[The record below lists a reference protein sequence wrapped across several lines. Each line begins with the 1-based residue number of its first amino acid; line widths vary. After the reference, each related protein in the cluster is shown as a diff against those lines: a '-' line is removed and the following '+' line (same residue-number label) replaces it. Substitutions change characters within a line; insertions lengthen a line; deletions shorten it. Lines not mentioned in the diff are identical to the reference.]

1 MTLRYFMMK
10 IRNFIFGIA
19 LICAICFSSCSDGS
33 SSPDSNDTENT
44 ANGTESTTNDTSAKV
59 LDLRIKKNGV
69 VYNPNR
75 SIENAAEV
83 TQTEHVKAT
92 AVSGGIQFEI
102 TLPEN
107 ASYLEIRRLE
117 DIEGME
123 DFWTTRCELENAWYY
138 AGETYTFVYPL
149 CEPGEKYKF
158 NIGMQVT
165 NENNISKDL
174 DAEIII
180 ITATDGIGDINYSN
194 LTSRHIDLS
203 YDGTKPTVK
212 VLNVIPPEGENVK
225 TRIGYYA
232 QNSSTESDWNN
243 DTIWFGNYFGKK
255 SDTISSS
262 ELHDAKDYTYPDNP
276 IYYSKD
282 SKILTS
288 QDDGETWEKD
298 EEAMKE
304 CQELLAT
311 GFSYFFESTK
321 KSCLLAQYAY
331 TFEVKEMENP
341 ERYVWRTAILDSDI
355 IKVK

>member
-10 IRNFIFGIA
+10 IRNFVFGIA
-19 LICAICFSSCSDGS
+19 LVSALCFTSCSDGS
-33 SSPDSNDTENT
+33 SSSDSNE
-44 ANGTESTTNDTSAKV
+44 TSSRV

-69 VYNPNR
+69 VHNSSR
-75 SIENAAEV
+75 SIENAAEI
-83 TQTEHVKAT
+83 TQTAHVKAT

-102 TLPEN
+102 ALPSD

-123 DFWTTRCELENAWYY
+123 DFWTTRCELQDAWQYK
-138 AGETYTFVYPL
+138 GQTYKFVYPL

-158 NIGMQVT
+158 NIGIQVT
-165 NENNISKDL
+165 DEKQNSKDL

-180 ITATDGIGDINYSN
+180 ITATDGIGDIDYSN
-194 LTSRHIDLS
+194 STSRHIELS

-212 VLNVIPPEGENVK
+212 VLNVIPPEGDNVE

-232 QNSSTESDWNN
+232 QNSNTESDWKN
-243 DTIWFGNYFGKK
+243 DTIWFGNYIGDK
-255 SDTISSS
+255 SETISSTK
-262 ELHDAKDYTYPDNP
+262 LHNAKDYTNP
-276 IYYSKD
+276 NSPVYYEED
-282 SKILTS
+282 SKILKS
-288 QDDGETWEKD
+288 EDGGKNWKID
-298 EEAMKE
+298 EEATKE

-311 GFSYFFESTK
+311 GFSYFLKSTN
-321 KSCLLAQYAY
+321 KSYLFAQYAY
-331 TFEVKEMENP
+331 TFEVNEMENP

>member
-10 IRNFIFGIA
+10 IRNFIFGITV
-19 LICAICFSSCSDGS
+19 ICAICFSSCSDGS
-33 SSPDSNDTENT
+33 SSSDS
-44 ANGTESTTNDTSAKV
+44 NGTESTTNDTSSRV

-69 VYNPNR
+69 VYNSSR
-75 SIENAAEV
+75 SIENAAEI
-83 TQTEHVKAT
+83 TQTTHVKAT

-102 TLPEN
+102 TLPKN
-107 ASYLEIRRLE
+107 ASYLEITRLE

-123 DFWTTRCELENAWYY
+123 DFWTTRCEVRYIY
-138 AGETYTFVYPL
+138 AYNEAKYTFVYPL

-158 NIGMQVT
+158 NIGMQV
-165 NENNISKDL
+165 NENNITKDL

-180 ITATDGIGDINYSN
+180 ITATDGIGDIDYSN
-194 LTSRHIDLS
+194 LKSRHIDLS

-212 VLNVIPPEGENVK
+212 VSNVIPPEGDNVE

-232 QNSSTESDWNN
+232 QSSSTEQDWNN
-243 DTIWFGNYFGKK
+243 DAIWFGNYFGKK
-255 SDTISSS
+255 SETISSS
-262 ELHDAKDYTYPDNP
+262 ELHDAKDYTDPENP

-288 QDDGETWEKD
+288 QDDGKTWEID
-298 EEAMKE
+298 EEATKE

-311 GFSYFFESTK
+311 GFSYFLKNTN
-321 KSCLLAQYAY
+321 KSYLFAQYAY
-331 TFEVKEMENP
+331 TFEVNEMENP

>member
-10 IRNFIFGIA
+10 IRNFVFGIA
-19 LICAICFSSCSDGS
+19 LICAICFTSCSDGS
-33 SSPDSNDTENT
+33 SSSDSNE
-44 ANGTESTTNDTSAKV
+44 TSSRV

-69 VYNPNR
+69 VHNSSR
-75 SIENAAEV
+75 SIENAAEI
-83 TQTEHVKAT
+83 TQTAHVKAT

-102 TLPEN
+102 ALPSD

-123 DFWTTRCELENAWYY
+123 DFWTTRCELQDAWQYK
-138 AGETYTFVYPL
+138 GQTYKFVYPL

-158 NIGMQVT
+158 NIGIQVT
-165 NENNISKDL
+165 DEKQNSKDL

-180 ITATDGIGDINYSN
+180 ITATDGIGDIDYSN

-212 VLNVIPPEGENVK
+212 VLNVIPPEGDNVG
-225 TRIGYYA
+225 TRIAYYA
-232 QNSSTESDWNN
+232 KNSSTETDWNN
-243 DTIWFGNYFGKK
+243 DTIWFGNYIGDK
-255 SDTISSS
+255 SETISSTK
-262 ELHDAKDYTYPDNP
+262 LHDAKDYTNP
-276 IYYSKD
+276 QNPVFYEED
-282 SKILTS
+282 SKILKS
-288 QDDGETWEKD
+288 EDGGKNWKID
-298 EEAMKE
+298 EEATKE

-311 GFSYFFESTK
+311 GFSYFLKSTN
-321 KSCLLAQYAY
+321 KSYLFAQYAY
-331 TFEVKEMENP
+331 TFEVNEMENP

>member
-10 IRNFIFGIA
+10 IRNFVFGIA
-19 LICAICFSSCSDGS
+19 FICAICFTSCSDGS
-33 SSPDSNDTENT
+33 SSSDSNDT
-44 ANGTESTTNDTSAKV
+44 SSRV

-69 VYNPNR
+69 VHNSSR
-75 SIENAAEV
+75 SIENAAEI
-83 TQTEHVKAT
+83 TQTAHVKAT

-102 TLPEN
+102 TLPSD

-123 DFWTTRCELENAWYY
+123 DFWTTRCELQDAWQYKEQIY
-138 AGETYTFVYPL
+138 KFVYPL

-158 NIGMQVT
+158 NIGIQVT
-165 NENNISKDL
+165 DEKQNSKDL

-180 ITATDGIGDINYSN
+180 ITATDGIGDIDYSN
-194 LTSRHIDLS
+194 LKSRHIDLS

-212 VLNVIPPEGENVK
+212 VLNVIPPEGDNVE

-232 QNSSTESDWNN
+232 QNSNTESDWKN
-243 DTIWFGNYFGKK
+243 DTIWFGNYIGDK
-255 SDTISSS
+255 SETISSTK
-262 ELHDAKDYTYPDNP
+262 LHNAKDYTNP
-276 IYYSKD
+276 KNPVYYLEDK
-282 SKILTS
+282 
-288 QDDGETWEKD
+288 E
-298 EEAMKE
+298 E

-311 GFSYFFESTK
+311 GFSYFLKSTN
-321 KSCLLAQYAY
+321 KSYLFAQYAY
-331 TFEVKEMENP
+331 TFEVNEMENP

>member
-1 MTLRYFMMK
+1 MK
-10 IRNFIFGIA
+10 IRNFIFGIS

-33 SSPDSNDTENT
+33 SSSDSNDAENT
-44 ANGTESTTNDTSAKV
+44 TSAKV

-69 VYNPNR
+69 VYNSSR
-75 SIENAAEV
+75 SIENAAEI
-83 TQTEHVKAT
+83 TQTVHVKAA

-102 TLPEN
+102 SLPEN
-107 ASYLEIRRLE
+107 TSYLEIRRLE
-117 DIEGME
+117 DIEGTE
-123 DFWTTRCELENAWYY
+123 DFWTTRCEPQNIWYY
-138 AGETYTFVYPL
+138 AGQTYTFVYPL

-158 NIGMQVT
+158 NIGIETTENGVT
-165 NENNISKDL
+165 TTLPE
-174 DAEIII
+174 EIII
-180 ITATDGIGDINYSN
+180 ITATDGIGDIDYSN
-194 LTSRHIDLS
+194 LKSRHIDLS

-232 QNSSTESDWNN
+232 QNSSTGSDWKN
-243 DTIWFGNYFGKK
+243 DTIWFGNYVGDK
-255 SDTISSS
+255 SETISSS
-262 ELHDAKDYTYPDNP
+262 ELYNAKDYTDPDNQVNYEKDAE
-276 IYYSKD
+276 IWTSKD
-282 SKILTS
+282 
-288 QDDGETWEKD
+288 DGQTWEKD

>member
-1 MTLRYFMMK
+1 MK

-19 LICAICFSSCSDGS
+19 LICAICFTSCSDGS
-33 SSPDSNDTENT
+33 SSSDSNE
-44 ANGTESTTNDTSAKV
+44 TSSRV

-69 VYNPNR
+69 VHNSSR
-75 SIENAAEV
+75 SIENAAEI
-83 TQTEHVKAT
+83 TQTDHVKAT

-102 TLPEN
+102 ALPSD

-123 DFWTTRCELENAWYY
+123 DFWTTRCEPQNILEY
-138 AGETYTFVYPL
+138 AGKTYTFVYPL

-158 NIGMQVT
+158 NIGIQVT
-165 NENNISKDL
+165 DEKQNSKDL

-180 ITATDGIGDINYSN
+180 ITATDGIGDIDYSN

-212 VLNVIPPEGENVK
+212 VLNVIPPEGDNVE

-232 QNSSTESDWNN
+232 KNSSTETDWNN
-243 DTIWFGNYFGKK
+243 DTIWFGNYIGDK
-255 SDTISSS
+255 SETISSTK
-262 ELHDAKDYTYPDNP
+262 LHDAKDYTNP
-276 IYYSKD
+276 NSPVFYEED
-282 SKILTS
+282 SKILKS
-288 QDDGETWEKD
+288 EDGGKNWKID
-298 EEAMKE
+298 EEATKE

-311 GFSYFFESTK
+311 GFSYFLESTN
-321 KSCLLAQYAY
+321 KSYLFAQYAY
-331 TFEVKEMENP
+331 TFEVNEMENP

>member
-10 IRNFIFGIA
+10 FRNFIFGIA
-19 LICAICFSSCSDGS
+19 LVSALCFTSCSDGS
-33 SSPDSNDTENT
+33 SSSDSNDAENT
-44 ANGTESTTNDTSAKV
+44 TSAKV

-69 VYNPNR
+69 VYNSSR
-75 SIENAAEV
+75 SIENAAEI
-83 TQTEHVKAT
+83 TQTAHVKAA

-102 TLPEN
+102 NLPPD

-123 DFWTTRCELENAWYY
+123 DFWTTRCELQDAWQYKGQPY
-138 AGETYTFVYPL
+138 KFVYPL

-158 NIGMQVT
+158 NIGIETTENGVT
-165 NENNISKDL
+165 TTLPE
-174 DAEIII
+174 EIII

-232 QNSSTESDWNN
+232 QNSSTGSDWKN
-243 DTIWFGNYFGKK
+243 DTIWFGNYVGDK
-255 SDTISSS
+255 SETISST
-262 ELHDAKDYTYPDNP
+262 ELYDAKDYTDPENP
-276 IYYSKD
+276 FYYSKD
-282 SKILTS
+282 SKILKS
-288 QDDGETWEKD
+288 QDDGKNWKID
-298 EEAMKE
+298 EEATKE

-311 GFSYFFESTK
+311 GFSYFLKSTN

-331 TFEVKEMENP
+331 TFEVNEMENP

>member
-1 MTLRYFMMK
+1 MK

-19 LICAICFSSCSDGS
+19 LLSALCFTSCSDGS
-33 SSPDSNDTENT
+33 SSSDSNE
-44 ANGTESTTNDTSAKV
+44 TSSRV

-69 VYNPNR
+69 VHNSSR
-75 SIENAAEV
+75 SIENAAEI
-83 TQTEHVKAT
+83 TQTAHVKAT

-102 TLPEN
+102 ALPSD

-123 DFWTTRCELENAWYY
+123 DFWTTRCELQDAWQYK
-138 AGETYTFVYPL
+138 GRTYKFVYPL

-165 NENNISKDL
+165 ENNITKDL

-194 LTSRHIDLS
+194 LKSRHIDLS

-232 QNSSTESDWNN
+232 QNFSTEQNWNN
-243 DTIWFGNYFGKK
+243 DALWFGNYVGDK

-262 ELHDAKDYTYPDNP
+262 ELYNAKDYTNP
-276 IYYSKD
+276 NSPVYY
-282 SKILTS
+282 
-288 QDDGETWEKD
+288 
-298 EEAMKE
+298 EEGKEATKE

-311 GFSYFFESTK
+311 GFSYFLKRTN
-321 KSCLLAQYAY
+321 KSYLFAQYAY
-331 TFEVKEMENP
+331 TFEVNEMENP

>member
-1 MTLRYFMMK
+1 MK

-33 SSPDSNDTENT
+33 SSSDSD
-44 ANGTESTTNDTSAKV
+44 DTSSRV

-69 VYNPNR
+69 VYNSSR
-75 SIENAAEV
+75 SIEDAAEI
-83 TQTEHVKAT
+83 TQTTHVKAT

-107 ASYLEIRRLE
+107 ATYLEIRRLE

-123 DFWTTRCELENAWYY
+123 DFWTTRCEVRYIY
-138 AGETYTFVYPL
+138 AYNEDKYTFVYPL

-158 NIGMQVT
+158 NIGIET
-165 NENNISKDL
+165 TENNVTTTL
-174 DAEIII
+174 PEEIII
-180 ITATDGIGDINYSN
+180 ITATDGIGNIDYSN
-194 LTSRHIDLS
+194 LKSRHIDLS

-225 TRIGYYA
+225 TYIGYFA
-232 QNSSTESDWNN
+232 QNSNTESDWVN
-243 DTIWFGNYFGKK
+243 DTIWFGNYIGDK
-255 SDTISSS
+255 SETISST
-262 ELHDAKDYTYPDNP
+262 ELYNAKDYTDPKNP
-276 IYYSKD
+276 VPCS
-282 SKILTS
+282 
-288 QDDGETWEKD
+288 KD
-298 EEAMKE
+298 EETYISKDNGNTWE
-304 CQELLAT
+304 NVTEKYQELLKT
-311 GFSYFFESTK
+311 GFSHFFESTN

-331 TFEVKEMENP
+331 TFEVNEMENP

>member
-1 MTLRYFMMK
+1 MK

-19 LICAICFSSCSDGS
+19 LICVICFTSCSDGS
-33 SSPDSNDTENT
+33 SSSDSNDT
-44 ANGTESTTNDTSAKV
+44 SSRV

-69 VYNPNR
+69 VHNSSR
-75 SIENAAEV
+75 SIENAAEI
-83 TQTEHVKAT
+83 TQTDHVKAT

-102 TLPEN
+102 ALPSD

-123 DFWTTRCELENAWYY
+123 DFWTTRCEPQNILEY
-138 AGETYTFVYPL
+138 AGKTYTFVYPL

-158 NIGMQVT
+158 NIGIQVT
-165 NENNISKDL
+165 DEKQNSKDL

-180 ITATDGIGDINYSN
+180 ITATDGIGDIDYSN
-194 LTSRHIDLS
+194 LKSRHIDLS

-212 VLNVIPPEGENVK
+212 VLNVIPPEGDNVE

-232 QNSSTESDWNN
+232 KNSSTETDWNN
-243 DTIWFGNYFGKK
+243 DTIWFGNYIGDK
-255 SDTISSS
+255 SETISSTK
-262 ELHDAKDYTYPDNP
+262 LHDAKDYTNP
-276 IYYSKD
+276 NSPVFYEED
-282 SKILTS
+282 SKILKS
-288 QDDGETWEKD
+288 EDGGKNWKID
-298 EEAMKE
+298 EEATKE

-311 GFSYFFESTK
+311 GFSYFLESTN
-321 KSCLLAQYAY
+321 KSYLFAQYAY
-331 TFEVKEMENP
+331 TFEVNEMENP

>member
-1 MTLRYFMMK
+1 MK

-19 LICAICFSSCSDGS
+19 LVSALCFTSCSDGS
-33 SSPDSNDTENT
+33 SSSDSNE
-44 ANGTESTTNDTSAKV
+44 TSSRV

-69 VYNPNR
+69 VHNSSR
-75 SIENAAEV
+75 SIENAAEI
-83 TQTEHVKAT
+83 TQTAHVKAT

-102 TLPEN
+102 ALPSD

-123 DFWTTRCELENAWYY
+123 DFWTTRCELQNAWYY
-138 AGETYTFVYPL
+138 AGKTYTFVYPL

-158 NIGMQVT
+158 NIGIQVT
-165 NENNISKDL
+165 DEKQNSKDL

-180 ITATDGIGDINYSN
+180 ITATDGIGDIDYSN
-194 LTSRHIDLS
+194 LKSRHIDLS

-212 VLNVIPPEGENVK
+212 VLNVIPPEGDNVE

-232 QNSSTESDWNN
+232 QNSNTESDWKN
-243 DTIWFGNYFGKK
+243 DTIWFGNYIGDK
-255 SDTISSS
+255 SETISSTK
-262 ELHDAKDYTYPDNP
+262 LHNAKDYTNP
-276 IYYSKD
+276 NSPVYYEED
-282 SKILTS
+282 SKILKS
-288 QDDGETWEKD
+288 EDGGKNWKID
-298 EEAMKE
+298 EEATKE

-311 GFSYFFESTK
+311 GFSYFLKSTN
-321 KSCLLAQYAY
+321 KSYLFAQYAY
-331 TFEVKEMENP
+331 TFEVNEMENP

>member
-1 MTLRYFMMK
+1 MK

-19 LICAICFSSCSDGS
+19 FICAICFTSCSDGS
-33 SSPDSNDTENT
+33 SSSDSD
-44 ANGTESTTNDTSAKV
+44 DTSSKI
-59 LDLRIKKNGV
+59 LDLRIKKDGV
-69 VYNPNR
+69 VYNPSR
-75 SIENAAEV
+75 SIENAAEI
-83 TQTEHVKAT
+83 TQTAHVKAT

-102 TLPEN
+102 ALPSD

-117 DIEGME
+117 DIEGTE
-123 DFWTTRCELENAWYY
+123 DFWTTRCEPQNIWYY
-138 AGETYTFVYPL
+138 AGQTYTFVYPL

-158 NIGMQVT
+158 NIGIETTENGVT
-165 NENNISKDL
+165 TTLPE
-174 DAEIII
+174 EIII

-194 LTSRHIDLS
+194 LKSRHIDLS

-232 QNSSTESDWNN
+232 QNSSTGSDWKN
-243 DTIWFGNYFGKK
+243 DTIWFGNYVGDK
-255 SDTISSS
+255 SETISSS
-262 ELHDAKDYTYPDNP
+262 ELYNAKDYTDPDNQVSYEKDAE
-276 IYYSKD
+276 IWTSKD
-282 SKILTS
+282 
-288 QDDGETWEKD
+288 DGQTWEKD
-298 EEAMKE
+298 EEAMKY

-311 GFSYFFESTK
+311 GFSHFFESTN

-331 TFEVKEMENP
+331 TFEVNEMENP

>member
-10 IRNFIFGIA
+10 IRNFVFGIA
-19 LICAICFSSCSDGS
+19 FICAICFTSCSDGS
-33 SSPDSNDTENT
+33 SSSDSNE
-44 ANGTESTTNDTSAKV
+44 TSSRV

-69 VYNPNR
+69 VHNSSR
-75 SIENAAEV
+75 SIENAAEI
-83 TQTEHVKAT
+83 TQTAHVKAT

-102 TLPEN
+102 ALPSD

-123 DFWTTRCELENAWYY
+123 DFWTTRCELQDAWQYK
-138 AGETYTFVYPL
+138 GQTYKFVYPL

-158 NIGMQVT
+158 NIGIETTTINNVT
-165 NENNISKDL
+165 TTLPE
-174 DAEIII
+174 EIII
-180 ITATDGIGDINYSN
+180 ITATDGIGDIDYSN

-212 VLNVIPPEGENVK
+212 VLNVIPPEGDNVE

-232 QNSSTESDWNN
+232 QNSSTESDWKN
-243 DTIWFGNYFGKK
+243 DTIWFGNYIGDK
-255 SDTISSS
+255 SETISSTK
-262 ELHDAKDYTYPDNP
+262 LHNAKDYTNP
-276 IYYSKD
+276 NSPVYYEED
-282 SKILTS
+282 SKILKS
-288 QDDGETWEKD
+288 EDGGKNWKID
-298 EEAMKE
+298 EEATKE

-311 GFSYFFESTK
+311 GFSYFLKSTN
-321 KSCLLAQYAY
+321 KSYLFAQYAY
-331 TFEVKEMENP
+331 TFEVNEMENP